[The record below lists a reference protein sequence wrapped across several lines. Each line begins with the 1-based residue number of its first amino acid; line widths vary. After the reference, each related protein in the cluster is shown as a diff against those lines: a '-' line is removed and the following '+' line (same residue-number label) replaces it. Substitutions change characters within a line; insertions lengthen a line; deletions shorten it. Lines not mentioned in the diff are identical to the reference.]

1 MTLLLSAPQH
11 PYFRE
16 IKFAEADL
24 ASFDRHAAC
33 PACGSAAPPA
43 TLVELGQES
52 WKRRVALVQCRDCD
66 HVYYLNP
73 PSAEFF
79 ARFYRE
85 EWNRE
90 RETLAAV
97 KPSRK
102 VKSTMAELL
111 RDLRHGNRET
121 PVLEIGCGLGAMLAG
136 LQEAGYRELY
146 GTEASDYRAAAT
158 AARFPGRI
166 FAGGYEGAPK
176 DLSFGVIVSNHV
188 FEHIYDPAAAV
199 AWAVGR
205 LEPGGVIALTVPSA
219 WGEPVINQLLFLPH
233 LHSFCHRSLI
243 AMGRRHG
250 LDCIFWEG
258 ANRPYEVTAVFFRKG
273 ETPAYDPARFVTA
286 EAAAEAAPRSQ
297 SERFAAPLK
306 RSDGRA
312 RVHFALHADEA
323 DSVRLAGQ
331 GGIREVGPVARGVAR
346 LAGPLARM
354 LAGMGMRKLGNKRLG
369 RIRYVT
375 GRFVG
380 KEGPVPLVG
389 SEDGRIVFHIK

>member
-24 ASFDRHAAC
+24 ASFDRHRAC
-33 PACGSAAPPA
+33 PACGGTGAPR
-43 TLVELGQES
+43 TLVEFGQES
-52 WKRRVALVQCRDCD
+52 WRSRVQLVQCPDCD

-73 PSAEFF
+73 PSAGFF
-79 ARFYRE
+79 QRFYRE

-90 RETLAAV
+90 RERLAAV

-102 VKSTMAELL
+102 VKATMAELL
-111 RDLRHGNRET
+111 GDLRHRNPKT

-136 LQEAGYRELY
+136 LEAAGYSELY

-166 FAGGYEGAPK
+166 FTGGYEGVPEH
-176 DLSFGVIVSNHV
+176 LRFGVIVSNHV
-188 FEHIYDPAAAV
+188 FEHIYEPADAV
-199 AWAVGR
+199 GWAVRR
-205 LEPGGVIALTVPSA
+205 LLPGGVIAITVPSA

-250 LDCIFWEG
+250 LDCIFWQG
-258 ANRPYEVTAVFFRKG
+258 ANQPYEVTAVYFRKG
-273 ETPAYDPARFVTA
+273 EAPAFDPARFVPA
-286 EAAAEAAPRSQ
+286 DAAPEAAPRSQ
-297 SERFAAPLK
+297 AERFAAPL
-306 RSDGRA
+306 RRANGRD

-331 GGIREVGPVARGVAR
+331 GGIREVGPAARALAVV
-346 LAGPLARM
+346 AGPLARL
-354 LAGMGMRKLGNKRLG
+354 LAGMGLRKLGNKRLG
-369 RIRYVT
+369 RIRFVT

-380 KEGPVPLVG
+380 TEGPVPLLG